1 MPTKAKAAVDVEL
14 PKEDVPAEV
23 ESSQPPRVLDPAFIK
38 RHNLPDEYVAEV
50 EAGLRPMPPSL
61 GEDHDGS
68 TELLFAGGSWQ
79 VVAKGMKPGET
90 TAISR

>member
-1 MPTKAKAAVDVEL
+1 MPTAAK
-14 PKEDVPAEV
+14 KTAEV
-23 ESSQPPRVLDPAFIK
+23 GVDQAPTPDAVEPAKPLLDPAFVK

-79 VVAKGMKPGET
+79 VVQTGKKPGET

>member
-1 MPTKAKAAVDVEL
+1 MPTKPKTDVEVADASVT
-14 PKEDVPAEV
+14 PDEPAE
-23 ESSQPPRVLDPAFIK
+23 QPKPVLDPAFVK

-61 GEDHDGS
+61 GTDHDGS

-79 VVAKGMKPGET
+79 VVAKGKKPGET

>member
-1 MPTKAKAAVDVEL
+1 MPTAAKKTAVPEDVEL
-14 PKEDVPAEV
+14 PAEDDSA
-23 ESSQPPRVLDPAFIK
+23 SSPVFDLAFVR
-38 RHNLPDEYVAEV
+38 RHKLPDEYVAEV

-61 GEDHDGS
+61 GADHDGS

-79 VVAKGMKPGET
+79 VVQAGKKPGET